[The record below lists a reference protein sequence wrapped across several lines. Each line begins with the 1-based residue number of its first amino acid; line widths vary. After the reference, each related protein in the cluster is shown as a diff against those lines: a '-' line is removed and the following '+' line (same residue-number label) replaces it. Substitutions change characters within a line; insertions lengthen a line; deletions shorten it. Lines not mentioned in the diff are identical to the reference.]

1 MNYFLIHFILQGD
14 LARNHKYDYV
24 FPHRKVPDWFSNRSF
39 CSDIRVKL
47 PTNLHHEGGWM
58 GIAVCAYYTVHK
70 QPAISG
76 DNKDLTSFLNFYSP
90 LVSHRVCLTHHRVF
104 QESKDIFVESPH
116 RLLVFYIPHVLLRLE
131 ECRHIGASFEHNKPD
146 VWVRECGLR
155 FVYEHDV
162 EKFVQTLAQC
172 MLESP
177 DAYHESFYQNLLH
190 QVEEREA
197 SKDFGFSSSLQR
209 FFLTENSFLLT

>member
-1 MNYFLIHFILQGD
+1 
-14 LARNHKYDYV
+14 
-24 FPHRKVPDWFSNRSF
+24 
-39 CSDIRVKL
+39 
-47 PTNLHHEGGWM
+47 M

-116 RLLVFYIPHVLLRLE
+116 RILVFYIPHVLLRLE

-209 FFLTENSFLLT
+209 FFDWKPFLLTCMGHLSNFYVSMLSF